1 MKPNRALLYVLAAVS
16 FYAAQAPGSGA
27 RAGSVAIESTS
38 GSFNVKVASVREARF
53 KHVVKQRYDFSCG
66 AAAVATVM
74 TYHYERP
81 IEEAEVFSAMF
92 EAGDQEKI
100 RQVGFSLLDMRNY
113 LETQGYRAN
122 GYEVPLDKLIEAQI
136 PGIALI
142 NTRGYMHFVVVKGVT
157 ADRVLVADPAMG
169 NRVYPRED
177 FEAMWNGIVFVILD
191 DDEIAAAYFNQEDD
205 WRVRAKPPVDLVR
218 RMRDES
224 GYFSL
229 TLPRRN
235 YF

>member
-1 MKPNRALLYVLAAVS
+1 MKSSRAFLYTLVAV
-16 FYAAQAPGSGA
+16 ALCTALVPGSGA
-27 RAGSVAIESTS
+27 KAGSVSIESTG

-53 KHVVKQRYDFSCG
+53 KNVVKQQYDFSCG

-92 EAGDQEKI
+92 EAGDKEKI
-100 RQVGFSLLDMRNY
+100 QQVGFSLLDMKNY

-122 GYEVPLDKLIEAQI
+122 GYEVPLDKLVEAQI

-157 ADRVLVADPAMG
+157 ADHVLVADPAMG

-191 DDEIAAAYFNQEDD
+191 DDEIAAAHFNQERD

-229 TLPRRN
+229 TLPRQN